1 LSTISHIEAIMQLP
15 LHRFRF
21 LASCVLAFLLGA
33 CGPPV
38 SAQVVQPAP
47 DPASILWS
55 CTFPASFTSCGFSE
69 QALVP
74 GRATI
79 VNIGRDGP
87 TSVRLHTEPGDSNVF
102 GSGTSERDDLELA
115 DSASSCT
122 QGQEAWWAH
131 SVLFPDDYVQVPEST
146 GSAWNFAVVADF
158 HQTGPLGPTLW
169 ELDAMPAT
177 AISPDRP
184 TGLQLV
190 GHGGDPNNPAVYGA
204 AIGPLVKNVWY
215 DFVYHVRWSANADG
229 FFYAWVNGV
238 QTLSYTG
245 PTLYTGDSCYLKL
258 ANYHSPTGQASS
270 VIHDRVIRGSTPNAV
285 SLQMLSGVVMTPL
298 TPPTADTTPP
308 TTPTGLA
315 ASAVSPTQISLSWA
329 ASSDD
334 VGVTGYRV
342 YRNGALLTTLGAVTT
357 LQNTGLS
364 PSTTYTYTVQAVDA
378 AGNASGQSAAA
389 SATTPAAPDTTPPS
403 MPTGLVATAVSSS
416 QINLSWVASTDG
428 VGVTG
433 YVVFRNGV
441 LLATLG
447 AVTNYQDTGLA
458 PSTVYSY
465 AVQAT
470 DAAGN
475 SSGQSAAASAATP
488 GLPDITA
495 PSTPG
500 GLVASAVSSSQINLS
515 WSAATDNV
523 GVSGYRIYRGG
534 ALLVTLGAGTA
545 YQDTGLRPST
555 AYTYMVQAIDA
566 AGNASAQSI
575 AASAT
580 TPAAP
585 DNAAPSV
592 PTGLRGT
599 AVSPS
604 QVNLSWNASTDN
616 VRVAGYTVYLNGAV
630 LATAAGT
637 TFQNTGLTP
646 GTTYS
651 YRVSAFDAA
660 GNNSASTAAVSVKT
674 PKRRIVGGD
683 FDGDGKSDILWRN
696 ASTGANAMWLMNGAA
711 VASGPV
717 FSTVADFTWGIAGVG
732 DFDGDGKADIL
743 WRNASGASLIWFM
756 SGSTILSDVAVGAQA
771 DSTWS
776 VAGVGDFDGNGK
788 ADILWRSTATG
799 AVAIWLMSG
808 ATVAAAA
815 SVVATVA
822 DPAWSVAGVAD
833 FDGDGKA
840 DILWRN
846 SASGANQLWLMSGT
860 SIASTVSINA
870 MPDLTWAIAAAGDFD
885 GDGKSDILWRNA
897 TTGQNTIWFM
907 NGPAVATS
915 SSIWPVTD
923 SSWSV
928 AGTGDFDADGKA
940 DILWRNATTGQDA
953 IWFLNGATVSSGP
966 FTGTMADAGWSIA
979 YP

>member
-1 LSTISHIEAIMQLP
+1 MQL
-15 LHRFRF
+15 LLRRFQF
-21 LASCVLAFLLGA
+21 LTSCVLGFLLSVYA
-33 CGPPV
+33 PTPV
-38 SAQVVQPAP
+38 FAQVAPAP

-55 CTFPASFTSCGFSE
+55 CTFPTSFTSCGFSE

-79 VNIGRDGP
+79 VDMGRDGP

-115 DSASSCT
+115 DSASACT

-184 TGLQLV
+184 TGLQFV
-190 GHGGDPNNPAVYGA
+190 GHGGDPNNPVVYGA

-229 FFYAWVNGV
+229 FFYAWVNGE
-238 QTLSYTG
+238 QKLSYTG

-258 ANYHSPTGQASS
+258 ANYHSPTGQPSS
-270 VIHDRVIRGSTPNAV
+270 VIHDRVIRGATPNAV
-285 SLQMLSGVVMTPL
+285 SLEMLSGVAMIPL

-315 ASAVSPTQISLSWA
+315 ASTVSATQITLSWA

-342 YRNGALLTTLGAVTT
+342 YRNGALLITLGAVTT

-364 PSTTYTYTVQAVDA
+364 PSTIYTYTVQAVDA

-389 SATTPAAPDTTPPS
+389 SATTPAASDTTPPS
-403 MPTGLVATAVSSS
+403 IPTGLVATAVSSS
-416 QINLSWVASTDG
+416 QISLSWVASTDD
-428 VGVTG
+428 VGVAG
-433 YVVFRNGV
+433 YVVLRNGAP
-441 LLATLG
+441 LATLG
-447 AVTNYQDTGLA
+447 AVTSYQDAGLA
-458 PSTVYSY
+458 PSTAYSY
-465 AVQAT
+465 TVQAT

-488 GLPDITA
+488 GLPDTTV
-495 PSTPG
+495 PSTPA

-515 WSAATDNV
+515 WSASTDNV
-523 GVSGYRIYRGG
+523 GVSGYRVYRGG
-534 ALLVTLGAGTA
+534 ALLVTLGALTA
-545 YQDTGLRPST
+545 YQDAGLRPST
-555 AYTYMVQAIDA
+555 AYTYTVQAIDA
-566 AGNASAQSI
+566 AGNASAQSF

-585 DNAAPSV
+585 DTAAPSV
-592 PTGLRGT
+592 PTGLKGT

-604 QVNLSWNASTDN
+604 QVNLSWKASTDN
-616 VRVAGYTVYLNGAV
+616 VRVAGYTVYLNGAAH
-630 LATAAGT
+630 ATATGT
-637 TFQNTGLTP
+637 TFQHTGLMP

-660 GNNSASTAAVSVKT
+660 GNNSASTAPVSVKT
-674 PKRRIVGGD
+674 LRRRVVSGD

-696 ASTGANAMWLMNGAA
+696 ASTGANAIWLMNGASVTSA
-711 VASGPV
+711 PV

-732 DFDGDGKADIL
+732 DFDGDGKSDIL
-743 WRNASGASLIWFM
+743 WLNASGANLIWFM
-756 SGSTILSDVAVGAQA
+756 SGDNILSGVAVGAQA

-776 VAGVGDFDGNGK
+776 FAGIGDFDGDGK
-788 ADILWRSTATG
+788 SDILWRSTATG

-808 ATVAAAA
+808 ATVAGGTSA
-815 SVVATVA
+815 VATVA
-822 DPAWSVAGVAD
+822 DPAWSIAAVADFDGDGKSDILWRNSATGANLLWLMNGTSIANPVPINAMPDLAWAIAATGD

-846 SASGANQLWLMSGT
+846 G
-860 SIASTVSINA
+860 
-870 MPDLTWAIAAAGDFD
+870 
-885 GDGKSDILWRNA
+885 
-897 TTGQNTIWFM
+897 TTGQNAIWFM

-915 SSIWPVTD
+915 SSIWSVTD

-928 AGTGDFDADGKA
+928 AGTGDFDADGKS
-940 DILWRNATTGQDA
+940 DILWRNAATGQDA
-953 IWFLNGATVSSGP
+953 IWFLNGAAVSSGP